1 MLAPF
6 PNRELASESS
16 SHKHRVGGSA
26 SAWPARWRMMPASEH
41 RQARIATTSA
51 PDEEVIDDS
60 NRRLRQRLF
69 CASLLD
75 LVRQGTP
82 TLS

>member
-1 MLAPF
+1 
-6 PNRELASESS
+6 
-16 SHKHRVGGSA
+16 
-26 SAWPARWRMMPASEH
+26 MMPASED

-51 PDEEVIDDS
+51 PDEEVIDES

-75 LVRQGTP
+75 LVRQGAP